1 MNKIFKKIIIIL
13 IIFFNY
19 SLNAE
24 EIEKRIFLISNNS
37 YTTIDFQERILYLK
51 LLTAENITLSN
62 KEIKT
67 DFISV
72 LLFNEFAKKNN
83 IKFSNEILIDYSNK
97 IISTYKKKFP
107 KKFNNIITNF
117 NNYEEIIKKN
127 VKYDY
132 QRKIV
137 IEQKLNNKNIENY
150 KVNEIKLLNINDI
163 EINYF
168 SIDNKN
174 IIDQKEI
181 IKLINFNDIDKTKS
195 ILNEKKISFT
205 YNSSIIDSL
214 EKIDKRIKEKII
226 KNDEKFIILEETYFI
241 IGKIYKTLK
250 KDIDLKY
257 TFFQIDTEDEILFK
271 NLENLKC
278 KDIKN
283 LNKKFQIKEFNS
295 IEIKKLNKI
304 ITENLNNVNDKILLN
319 NNNNKTYIILCNLEY
334 NKDIIKEIIFNQ
346 KINKVIQEIE
356 LELVNEMKNKYNFK
370 EYE

>member
-1 MNKIFKKIIIIL
+1 
-13 IIFFNY
+13 
-19 SLNAE
+19 
-24 EIEKRIFLISNNS
+24 
-37 YTTIDFQERILYLK
+37 
-51 LLTAENITLSN
+51 
-62 KEIKT
+62 
-67 DFISV
+67 
-72 LLFNEFAKKNN
+72 
-83 IKFSNEILIDYSNK
+83 
-97 IISTYKKKFP
+97 
-107 KKFNNIITNF
+107 
-117 NNYEEIIKKN
+117 
-127 VKYDY
+127 
-132 QRKIV
+132 
-137 IEQKLNNKNIENY
+137 
-150 KVNEIKLLNINDI
+150 
-163 EINYF
+163 
-168 SIDNKN
+168 
-174 IIDQKEI
+174 
-181 IKLINFNDIDKTKS
+181 
-195 ILNEKKISFT
+195 
-205 YNSSIIDSL
+205 IIDSL